1 MKTKIYLL
9 ILSSCIVLLSA
20 GCYKQDHEL
29 LRPSMEN
36 NQSTVDTIL
45 AESYNTPITAGDNK
59 LSVEVV
65 DTDESRKLG
74 LSNRATLL
82 EGNGML
88 FDFTN
93 TTTTLPSFWM
103 KDMNFD
109 IDIIWINQNKII
121 GITSDV
127 PAPKNKN
134 ISETLLPSYPPPS
147 TITHVL
153 EVPSG
158 WSKKNNLKV
167 GDEIKI
173 GDEANI

>member
-1 MKTKIYLL
+1 MKSKIYLL
-9 ILSSCIVLLSA
+9 ILWVSIVLISA

-36 NQSTVDTIL
+36 NQSPVDTTL
-45 AESYNTPITAGDNK
+45 SENYNTPITVGDKN
-59 LSVEVV
+59 LSVEIV

-74 LSNRATLL
+74 LSNRTTLP
-82 EGNGML
+82 ESSGML

-93 TTTTLPSFWM
+93 TETSLPSFWM

-109 IDIIWINQNKII
+109 IDIIWINKDEII
-121 GITSDV
+121 GITPNV

-134 ISETLLPSYPPPS
+134 ISEASLPIYSPPS
-147 TITHVL
+147 NITHVL

-158 WSKKNNLKV
+158 WSKKNN
-167 GDEIKI
+167 IKI
-173 GDEANI
+173 GNDIKI

>member
-45 AESYNTPITAGDNK
+45 AENYNTPITVGDRK
-59 LSVEVV
+59 LSVEIV

-82 EGNGML
+82 EGKGML

-93 TTTTLPSFWM
+93 TDTTLPSFWM

-109 IDIIWINQNKII
+109 LDIIWINQNKII
-121 GITSDV
+121 GITTNV

-147 TITHVL
+147 AITHVL

-158 WSKKNNLKV
+158 WSKKNNIKT

-173 GDEANI
+173 

>member
-1 MKTKIYLL
+1 MKSKIYLL
-9 ILSSCIVLLSA
+9 LICVSIVFLSA

-45 AESYNTPITAGDNK
+45 TQNYNTPITVGDKK
-59 LSVEVV
+59 LLVEIV

-74 LSNRATLL
+74 LSNRTTLS
-82 EGNGML
+82 EGDGML

-93 TTTTLPSFWM
+93 TDTSLPSFWM

-109 IDIIWINQNKII
+109 IDIIWINKNKII
-121 GITSDV
+121 GITPNV
-127 PAPKNKN
+127 PAPNNKN

-147 TITHVL
+147 AITHVL

-158 WSKKNNLKV
+158 WTKKNN
-167 GDEIKI
+167 IKI
-173 GDEANI
+173 GNDVKI